1 MTLNES
7 LTAHA
12 ASYLRACLEQAGG
25 NVHMAAQIAGVHRSS
40 FYSLCKKCEVIIPR
54 QRKPLQLD
62 KALSTWL
69 GVKPARAPE

>member
-1 MTLNES
+1 MTFNES

-12 ASYLRACLEQAGG
+12 ASYLLACLEQAGG

-40 FYSLCKKCEVIIPR
+40 FYALCKKCEVAIPR
-54 QRKPLQLD
+54 TQKPLHID

-69 GVKPARAPE
+69 GVKPAGDA